1 MNTRGGA
8 LRKAHYYMEVMNDRA
23 DDLRVMLG
31 ILRNASAD
39 YTLIGGLAVGYHGY
53 QRATVDVDMLVP
65 ARFLKR
71 ITKAAQDYGYV
82 VAKFPDMIRVYPAGS
97 RPGRDEP
104 FADVVS
110 ANANPVLRAAFDE
123 AESATVLGYSV
134 NVVQRGA
141 LVALKFHAAIS
152 PDRMIEDKYQD
163 VADVGHIVK
172 AGFTRGDETNARR
185 IAALSYPGAGDAFAE
200 FIDDLRHGRSVRI

>member
-1 MNTRGGA
+1 
-8 LRKAHYYMEVMNDRA
+8 MEIMNDRA

-31 ILRNASAD
+31 ILRDAGAD

-71 ITKAAQDYGYV
+71 VTKAALDHCYV
-82 VAKFPDMIRVYPAGS
+82 VTKFPDMIRVYQTDS
-97 RPGRDEP
+97 RPWDPASADEP

-123 AESATVLGYSV
+123 AESATVLGYPV

-152 PDRMIEDKYQD
+152 SDRMIEDKYQD
-163 VADVGHIVK
+163 VADVGHVIK
-172 AGFTRGDETNARR
+172 AGFTREDETGARR
-185 IAALSYPGAGDAFAE
+185 IASLSYPGAGEDFTN
-200 FIDDLRHGRSVRI
+200 FIDDLRRGRSVRI